1 MTTTHMPPA
10 PIPDSELE
18 PWDPQHPTTAAASD
32 LDGWSAPVEKAASE
46 QSQPASSCTPTSS
59 KPGTTP
65 RFSTSFTDRKA
76 EAYHKCTKFGQ
87 AKRVDPLASAATQA
101 PCPYPNLEG
110 KRAAKW
116 PGVGK
121 YQIKRSEVMPA
132 SHSVRKRTFSARY
145 RETCGT
151 MVGQPAA
158 LEKSG
163 GTKLHD
169 FSISPGPANYNVQ
182 QTETGTRVWSS
193 KSFPL
198 STTAR
203 FDVNDPHCFYPTP
216 QDGPRVLSTGTS
228 RGPYK
233 RRPASAPAKR
243 SDNSNKA
250 KQQKEEAAPRTVSF
264 AEKPIT
270 IDATTMPERPASAPA
285 QRKKGAP
292 TRPSSAPAKRR
303 GGHPQAPPKADTF
316 KALREANRQPRVVH
330 SWMKSP
336 GPVERRAERKM
347 MEEVVADLERTYMQ
361 HSPAGGVHYATMRYQ
376 VKD

>member
-65 RFSTSFTDRKA
+65 RCRPRPHLLLQLTAAAPPSCFFSSLLLPPHLLLIAACRFSTSFTDRKA

-87 AKRVDPLASAATQA
+87 VAALSQHHPSEIHCFSYAAARRCHPTARPLREAYPGQASRSSGQRSNPGPVPVSELGGQA
-101 PCPYPNLEG
+101 GSQVAWCRQVPNQTVSASCLALLTLTAG
-110 KRAAKW
+110 
-116 PGVGK
+116 P
-121 YQIKRSEVMPA
+121 RSEVMPA

-169 FSISPGPANYNVQ
+169 FSISPGPGTYIYYLYILYRETTPSASGALAADASTLIVLLPVGPAAVAAELHLMIPDVCSQLQRAANGDRN
-182 QTETGTRVWSS
+182 SS
-193 KSFPL
+193 
-198 STTAR
+198 
-203 FDVNDPHCFYPTP
+203 
-216 QDGPRVLSTGTS
+216 
-228 RGPYK
+228 
-233 RRPASAPAKR
+233 
-243 SDNSNKA
+243 
-250 KQQKEEAAPRTVSF
+250 
-264 AEKPIT
+264 
-270 IDATTMPERPASAPA
+270 
-285 QRKKGAP
+285 
-292 TRPSSAPAKRR
+292 
-303 GGHPQAPPKADTF
+303 
-316 KALREANRQPRVVH
+316 
-330 SWMKSP
+330 
-336 GPVERRAERKM
+336 VE
-347 MEEVVADLERTYMQ
+347 
-361 HSPAGGVHYATMRYQ
+361 
-376 VKD
+376 